1 MVRQYTV
8 EEAAIILMV
17 ADAIEKERLNVNAPT
32 FTTRTLAL
40 ASGAPA
46 HELGYL
52 LDWLGVLSESLHNY
66 RRPTAKL
73 LEVIEAQVSAAEAV
87 LDSHAEDLGRPR
99 TDGGNAPLGRPAV
112 APTLLPLSSSET
124 PGSFPPAAGGFLYR
138 TLQKQPSEPAC
149 LSFCVSVYVQKRVDR
164 LPPALIR
171 S

>member
-1 MVRQYTV
+1 MSQYTV

-73 LEVIEAQVSAAEAV
+73 LEVIEAQVPAAEAV
-87 LDSHAEDLGRPR
+87 LDSHAEELRANGMPAPSPR
-99 TDGGNAPLGRPAV
+99 AARTAPKL
-112 APTLLPLSSSET
+112 
-124 PGSFPPAAGGFLYR
+124 
-138 TLQKQPSEPAC
+138 KD
-149 LSFCVSVYVQKRVDR
+149 SVGDVRIGDDVFT
-164 LPPALIR
+164 A
-171 S
+171 